1 MNDNKSPQL
10 ESISNLKFITASHQP
25 YIQNSESAALTAIN
39 VEMNNPGTTFS
50 VAELTVGLFVTT
62 GEPVVVGVEQIGKV
76 GVNPQ
81 RVDADAHSPVFDRCP
96 SKLHPPSLVAR
107 PRASHTFQK
116 VQPKLERT

>member
-1 MNDNKSPQL
+1 
-10 ESISNLKFITASHQP
+10 
-25 YIQNSESAALTAIN
+25 
-39 VEMNNPGTTFS
+39 MNNPGTMFTI
-50 VAELTVGLFVTT
+50 AKLTAGLFVTA
-62 GEPVVVGVEQIGKV
+62 GGFDGDVVGVEQIGKV